1 VISERGEELNTGM
14 RRFLMPKRTSIF
26 YRLLIVVFIVIS
38 MLLALFLYL
47 LWESYICFLLIGVSV
62 IFFYAFWTLFRQ
74 PREIILD
81 DKQII
86 FKTFFGSITMKLG
99 DVISIECDYDE
110 ENRANAKVKSNT
122 RSFRFAPSHIKGWD
136 EIVEGIT
143 AVNPNI
149 EVKWSKATD

>member
-1 VISERGEELNTGM
+1 
-14 RRFLMPKRTSIF
+14 MPKRTSIF
-26 YRLLIVVFIVIS
+26 YRLLMVIFIVIS

-47 LWESYICFLLIGVSV
+47 LWESYLSFVLIGVSV

-86 FKTFFGSITMKLG
+86 FKTFLGSITMKLG

-110 ENRANAKVKSNT
+110 ENRANAKVKSNK

-136 EIVEGIT
+136 EIVEGIR

-149 EVKWSKATD
+149 EVKWFKATD